1 MRKQARI
8 RGIVFGRPYAP
19 VMASD
24 LGGAIV
30 YVFVTLALLLAN
42 AGRVK
47 VDRLVAV
54 RVPIRR

>member
-1 MRKQARI
+1 MRKHARI

-19 VMASD
+19 VLATD

-47 VDRLVAV
+47 VDGLVPV